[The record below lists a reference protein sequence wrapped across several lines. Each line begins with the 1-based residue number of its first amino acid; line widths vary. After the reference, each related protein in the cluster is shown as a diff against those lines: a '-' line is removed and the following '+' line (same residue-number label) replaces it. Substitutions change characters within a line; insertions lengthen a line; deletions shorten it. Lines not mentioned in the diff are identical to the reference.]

1 SEVYATDPARVRA
14 RCCLVMNGPC
24 ASHGTNIYH
33 PATVAFKSQRS
44 RPPLAGVWHTGCLN
58 CEKCA
63 FCVESSNSVV
73 WETIQHSL
81 GYTNESAS
89 RTNSSTDFPD
99 TRPDRPDGKPRRGE
113 LWPTLRNG
121 TRRILDSWTQRA

>member
-1 SEVYATDPARVRA
+1 
-14 RCCLVMNGPC
+14 MNGPC

-44 RPPLAGVWHTGCLN
+44 RPPMAGVWHTGCLN

-99 TRPDRPDGKPRRGE
+99 TPVGRKPPVKADE
-113 LWPTLRNG
+113 PTNRKTIQG
-121 TRRILDSWTQRA
+121 